1 MTNINAT
8 IHNSTG
14 SVGASVDTAGNSVGA
29 SVDTAGN
36 SVDST
41 VDATEDNINTST
53 LTTFIIA
60 KNLELFT
67 NVDATELNDGSV
79 LVYDMNTGQWTS
91 TLLLDMQNMDGGEY

>member
-8 IHNSTG
+8 IDNSMG
-14 SVGASVDTAGNSVGA
+14 SVGASVDTAGNSV
-29 SVDTAGN
+29 N
-36 SVDST
+36 ST

-67 NVDATELNDGSV
+67 NVDATELDDGSV

-91 TLLLDMQNMDGGEY
+91 TLLLDMQNIDGGEY